1 MVQKNKYTIADKTL
15 INIGCGNAR
24 DTKYFKTKNIKV
36 TGIDQSSIAIKL
48 NKEYKLPK
56 NIFLVNNKKKLKD
69 KLLNIYETIK
79 ND

>member
-48 NKEYKLPK
+48 N
-56 NIFLVNNKKKLKD
+56 NDKKLYK
-69 KLLNIYETIK
+69 KNTIL
-79 ND
+79 